1 MYLVFEDMFVVSNYF
16 FFNFQANFHILKE
29 KCISS
34 TVFVSYK
41 YQKPCSNQPMLSSV
55 ESDPKIPNLAKPN
68 FEPFRT

>member
-1 MYLVFEDMFVVSNYF
+1 MYLVSEDMFVVSNYF

-41 YQKPCSNQPMLSSV
+41 YQKPCSNQPILSTTVGSK
-55 ESDPKIPNLAKPN
+55 PKIPNMAKPN
-68 FEPFRT
+68 HS